1 VDHAIRLD
9 SPSASNSVMPT
20 ENVAVG
26 GVATGL
32 VVVVLAVNTFT
43 MPGERY
49 GGDPTAMR
57 EEAYAMWRNGHL
69 AVDASI
75 AADFGSKGQF
85 FTFNERDQLYY
96 SKYGIMNAI
105 MFVPPIAINSALPP
119 PPRLFASRR
128 LLLILNLY
136 NVVLSGLI
144 AVLLFRLACLYT
156 RSPWAAAL
164 YVLATFYGTF
174 LWHYLR
180 AQSGEIIQVLFFTGF
195 SLHYARFLRSVASPA
210 GRPTSRILADLAM
223 AWIFIGA
230 LCLTRISYVLL
241 LMAPWFGVIIAILV
255 APGQPARRVTT
266 GTMIVGLTVPAFLI
280 AALLGWVNWSK
291 FGSPWLTGYHQ
302 WEPAS
307 HTLSGNLLTGVCGF
321 LFNPQK
327 SIFVYFPVLV
337 LAMLGAREF
346 YQKYPID
353 SALIGSSFIIFLLV
367 IGKLPSWEGGW
378 CYGPRYLLFL
388 LPVLAMPYVL
398 VLDKTLRE
406 FGSGTARLR
415 LLAST
420 LILGTSFWAQLQVNR
435 LPFFTFYH
443 VRSNIE
449 KDANPPITKYFA
461 NTHFAIVNLDLGRM
475 RHDPDSIIY
484 IKELRK
490 YKSQE
495 YMNNLITYCSA
506 LGSTRNYYWP

>member
-1 VDHAIRLD
+1 VDDAFRLD
-9 SPSASNSVMPT
+9 NPRASNSVMPT

-43 MPGERY
+43 MPGELY
-49 GGDPTAMR
+49 GGDPAAMR
-57 EEAYAMWRNGHL
+57 EEAYAMWRNGRL

-75 AADFGSKGQF
+75 VAKFGAKGQF
-85 FTFNERDQLYY
+85 LAFNERDQLYY

-105 MFVPPIAINSALPP
+105 MFIPPIAINSAHPPLLPP
-119 PPRLFASRR
+119 FAYRR
-128 LLLILNLY
+128 LVLVLNLY

-144 AVLLFRLACLYT
+144 AVLLFRLARLYT

-164 YVLATFYGTF
+164 YVLAVFYGTF
-174 LWHYLR
+174 LWNYLR
-180 AQSGEIIQVLFFTGF
+180 AQSGEIFQVLFFTGF
-195 SLHYARFLRSVASPA
+195 SFHYARFLRSVTAPT
-210 GRPTSRILADLAM
+210 GRAARRMFADLAI
-223 AWIFIGA
+223 AWFFIGA
-230 LCLTRISYVLL
+230 LCLSRISYVLL

-302 WEPAS
+302 WEPAL

-321 LFNPQK
+321 LFSPQK
-327 SIFVYFPVLV
+327 SIFVHFPVLV

-353 SALIGSSFIIFLLV
+353 SALIGSIFIIFLLV

-388 LPVLAMPYVL
+388 LPVLAMPSLL

-406 FGSGTARLR
+406 FGSGPARLR
-415 LLAST
+415 FLASV
-420 LILGTSFWAQLQVNR
+420 LIIGASLCAQIQVNR
-435 LPFFTFYH
+435 LQFFTYYY
-443 VRSNIE
+443 VRFTID
-449 KDANPPITKYFA
+449 KDANPPITEYFL
-461 NTHFAIVNLDLGRM
+461 NTHFAIVNLDLGRV

-495 YMNNLITYCSA
+495 YMNNFIDYCCA
-506 LGSTRNYYWP
+506 LVSIRNYYWP